1 MQAPGHFLNGIFSMD
16 IKLPPGN
23 SGGVNFAWYLM
34 DTTTP
39 TNKDKRHCEIDV
51 ELYGYKSPSKV
62 LLALNVFAQGKQNLA
77 QVRALFCSTV
87 LFVPDL
93 LYCTALSSMGTRAPA
108 KCCSHSI
115 SLPKGSKTLRR

>member
-1 MQAPGHFLNGIFSMD
+1 MD

-39 TNKDKRHCEIDV
+39 SNKDKRHCEIDV
-51 ELYGYKSPSKV
+51 ELYGYRSPNKV

-77 QVRALFCSTV
+77 QVRARYCIANRAGEGPLIQ
-87 LFVPDL
+87 
-93 LYCTALSSMGTRAPA
+93 YCTALQTAQVRASP
-108 KCCSHSI
+108 
-115 SLPKGSKTLRR
+115 PG